1 MKPDTKHCCLVSL
14 YPDIHTHKSLQDE
27 TEDRYILIN
36 KNIILFNVCI
46 TGTDHIYDSVNN
58 GKNSSLVVYGNNTF
72 YQCDICRTNG
82 VKSSVLFL
90 IVDSVSGHTELTY
103 AEIELK
109 PTTKQKKKK
118 ENKGKLKHNS
128 LLL

>member
-1 MKPDTKHCCLVSL
+1 M
-14 YPDIHTHKSLQDE
+14 
-27 TEDRYILIN
+27 
-36 KNIILFNVCI
+36 FNVCI

-58 GKNSSLVVYGNNTF
+58 GKNISLVVYGNNIF

-82 VKSSVLFL
+82 VKSSVFFI
-90 IVDSVSGHTELTY
+90 IVDSVSGPTELTY

-109 PTTKQKKKK
+109 PRTKQKKNK

>member
-1 MKPDTKHCCLVSL
+1 M
-14 YPDIHTHKSLQDE
+14 
-27 TEDRYILIN
+27 
-36 KNIILFNVCI
+36 FNVCI

-58 GKNSSLVVYGNNTF
+58 GKNSSLVVNGNNIF

-82 VKSSVLFL
+82 VKSSVFFL

-109 PTTKQKKKK
+109 PYNKTEEK
-118 ENKGKLKHNS
+118 ERK
-128 LLL
+128 